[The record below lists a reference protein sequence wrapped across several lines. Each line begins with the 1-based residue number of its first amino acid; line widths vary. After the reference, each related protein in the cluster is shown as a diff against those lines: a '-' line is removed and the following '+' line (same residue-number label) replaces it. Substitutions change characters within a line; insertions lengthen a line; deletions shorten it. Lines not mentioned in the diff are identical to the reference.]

1 MPRPSLPWS
10 TCPPQ
15 GEPVLSGWEQELS
28 QLHPLPSSPPP
39 AIAPVRAAFACALHM
54 HQPTIPAGEGGN
66 LISHLQY
73 MLMHPDEGDNHNA
86 PQFLWCYRRMGDWI
100 PQLVAEGCQPR
111 IMLDYSGNLLW
122 GLEQM
127 GQEEV
132 LDALR
137 HITVGDTYAPYVEW
151 LGTCWGH
158 AVIPSTPIADI
169 ELHIRAWQHQFVALF
184 GIEALQR
191 VQGFSL
197 PEMHLPNHPDT
208 LFTLVSCLK
217 RCGYRWLLVQEH
229 SVEQLDGSPLPY
241 AAKYVPNVLVA
252 RNSQGEVAEI
262 TVLIKTQG
270 SDTKLVAQMQ
280 PYHEAKHLAT
290 HWQASLSPPCV
301 SQIAD
306 GENGGVMM
314 NEYARDF
321 MPVWHEIKAN
331 PQAGVVGL
339 NGSEYLALLAAQGV
353 TTDHFPRCQAVHQH
367 LLWQALG
374 DSAITPE
381 TVAAAIAHL
390 EQTNPHFSMEGA
402 SWTNH
407 LSWVKGYETVLQPME
422 RLSAEFHRLYDPLVA
437 ADPQVTQRP
446 SYREALLYV
455 LTSQTSC
462 FRYWG
467 SGRWTDY
474 AKTICDRGMAL
485 LKETSV

>member
-1 MPRPSLPWS
+1 MPRPTLPWF

-28 QLHPLPSSPPP
+28 QVNRCPPSLPQIIPS
-39 AIAPVRAAFACALHM
+39 IRAAFACALHM
-54 HQPTIPAGEGGN
+54 HQPIIPAGEDGS

-73 MLMHPDEGDNHNA
+73 MLMHPHEGDNHNA

-137 HITVGDTYAPYVEW
+137 RITVDAYAPYVEW

-184 GIEALQR
+184 GVEALQR

-217 RCGYRWLLVQEH
+217 RCGYSWLLVQEH
-229 SVEQLDGSPLPY
+229 SVEQLDGSPLPE

-252 RNSQGEVAEI
+252 RNSKGEVAEI

-280 PYHEAKHLAT
+280 PYHQAKHLSL
-290 HWQASLSPPCV
+290 HWQESLSPPCV

-367 LLWQALG
+367 QLWRALG
-374 DSAITPE
+374 DSPITPE
-381 TVAAAIAHL
+381 RVAAAIARL
-390 EQTNPHFSMEGA
+390 EQTNPDFSMEGA

-422 RLSAEFHRLYDPLVA
+422 RLSAEFHRIYDPLVA
-437 ADPQVTQRP
+437 ADPQVTQSP
-446 SYREALLYV
+446 AYREALLYV

-474 AKTICDRGMAL
+474 ATTICDRGMAR